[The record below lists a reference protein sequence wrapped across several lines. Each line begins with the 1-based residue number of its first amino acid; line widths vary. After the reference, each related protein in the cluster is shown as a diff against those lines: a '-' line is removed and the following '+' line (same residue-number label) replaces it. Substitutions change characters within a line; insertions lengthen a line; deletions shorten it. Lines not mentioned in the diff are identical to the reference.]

1 MSEVS
6 KNFVTI
12 GMVFGLK
19 RRRTRSFSRKEDV
32 VSYFDMVKE

>member
-6 KNFVTI
+6 KSHVMIGTI
-12 GMVFGLK
+12 FGPK
-19 RRRTRSFSRKEDV
+19 RRRTSSLAEEKG